1 LDTTTA
7 SIASTETPALESKR
21 KSNLYI
27 VLAGIFI
34 TNAILAEIIGVKI
47 FSLESTLGFNPAQ
60 INIYKDYILDFNLT
74 AGVMIWPVVFIFTD
88 IINEY
93 FGRAGVLKVS
103 YIAAALIAYS
113 FFIVWVVTNL
123 EPAKFWLE
131 INGKD
136 AQGRPFDIQYAFNSL
151 FRQGMG
157 IMVGSITAFLI
168 GQILDAWVFQ
178 KFKAITGNK
187 MIWLRATGS
196 TLISQWVDS
205 FIVLFIAFYVFGNW
219 PLDQILSVGLMNYI
233 YKFAIAILLTPVLYL
248 VHFLI
253 AGYLKK

>member
-7 SIASTETPALESKR
+7 SITSTATSPLESKK

-27 VLAGIFI
+27 ILAGIFI

-47 FSLESTLGFNPAQ
+47 FSLENTLGFSPAQ

-88 IINEY
+88 IINDY

-103 YIAAALIAYS
+103 YIAAGLIAYS
-113 FFIVWVVTNL
+113 FFIVWIVTNL

-131 INGKD
+131 INAKD
-136 AQGRPFDIQYAFNSL
+136 AQGRPFDIQFAFNSI

-196 TLISQWVDS
+196 TIISQWVDS
-205 FIVLFIAFYVFGNW
+205 FVVLFIAFYIFGNW

-233 YKFAIAILLTPVLYL
+233 YKFVVAVVLTPVLYL

-253 AGYLKK
+253 GKYLKS

>member
-7 SIASTETPALESKR
+7 SITSTATFPLESKK

-27 VLAGIFI
+27 ILAGIFI

-47 FSLESTLGFNPAQ
+47 FSLENTLGFSPAQ

-88 IINEY
+88 IINDY

-103 YIAAALIAYS
+103 YIAAGLIAYS
-113 FFIVWVVTNL
+113 FFIVWIVTNL

-131 INGKD
+131 INAKD
-136 AQGRPFDIQYAFNSL
+136 AQGRPFDIQFAFNSI

-196 TLISQWVDS
+196 TIISQWVDS
-205 FIVLFIAFYVFGNW
+205 FVVLFIAFYIFGNW

-233 YKFAIAILLTPVLYL
+233 YKFVVAVVLTPVLYL

-253 AGYLKK
+253 GKYLKS